1 MYPILLVY
9 DVAALSESAQGES
22 RSMVQRKRGFP
33 AERTPSVSATAGL
46 GFFLREA
53 YRAFSRDFHAR
64 LARHGITHAQWV
76 LLWFLS
82 QAGSLTPLQLSQR
95 AGIKK
100 ASTTAVIE
108 ALKRRKLIRGDKD
121 RIDRRKLNLKLTPA
135 GLDLMQELIA
145 YAATSNLRARAGFS
159 DKEMDALL
167 RLLRRVTDNLGES
180 GAD

>member
-1 MYPILLVY
+1 MFL
-9 DVAALSESAQGES
+9 
-22 RSMVQRKRGFP
+22 K
-33 AERTPSVSATAGL
+33 AEGTPSAPAAAAGL

-82 QAGSLTPLQLSQR
+82 QAGGSLTPLQLSRR

-100 ASTTAVIE
+100 ASATAVIE

-121 RIDRRKLNLKLTPA
+121 RIDRRKLNLQLTSA
-135 GLDLMQELIA
+135 GIALMDDLVA
-145 YAATSNLRARAGFS
+145 CAAASNQRARAGLS
-159 DKEMDALL
+159 DKEMETLH
-167 RLLRRVTDNLGES
+167 RLLRGVTSNLAE
-180 GAD
+180 DD